1 MTIIN
6 RRQED
11 ILKELNQKGY
21 VNVVDL
27 CETHNVSAVT
37 IRKDLNFLENEKLLH
52 RTHGGAS
59 KQPIYAFERDSSD
72 KESLQVE
79 QKKQIANEALKYIS
93 NNDYVILGSG
103 SNIYYLSQIIKGFKK
118 LTVLTPSL
126 KVALELCQE
135 PSIDTI
141 QLGGDIR
148 NSSASAVG
156 PIAES
161 ILSQFSC
168 NKLFLGTDGLHLEF
182 GLSTSNALEAHLNQA
197 MIDVAAK
204 VIVLADSTKMN
215 IKGFGKIC
223 NLNKIDVLIT
233 DAGIDN
239 ETKAKLEEIGIDVV
253 VVGRSPL

>member
-11 ILKELNQKGY
+11 MLKELNQKGY

-27 CETHNVSAVT
+27 CETHNVSSVT
-37 IRKDLNFLENEKLLH
+37 IRKDLNFLENEGLLH

-59 KQPIYAFERDSSD
+59 KKPIYAFERDVSD
-72 KESLQVE
+72 KETLQVE
-79 QKKQIANEALKYIS
+79 QKQQIAKEALKYIS
-93 NNDYVILGSG
+93 NNDYIILGSG
-103 SNIYYLSQIIKGFKK
+103 SNIHYLSRIIKDFHK

-126 KVALELCQE
+126 KVSLELCKE

-148 NSSASAVG
+148 NSSTSAVG
-156 PIAES
+156 PIAEA
-161 ILSQFSC
+161 ILEQFSC
-168 NKLFLGTDGLHLEF
+168 NKLFLGTDGVHLEF

-197 MIDVAAK
+197 MINVAEK

-215 IKGFGKIC
+215 IRGFGKIC

-233 DAGIDN
+233 DSGIDN
-239 ETKAKLEEIGIDVV
+239 ETKAKLEELGIDVV
-253 VVGRSPL
+253 VAGKD

>member
-27 CETHNVSAVT
+27 CEIHNVSTVT

-59 KQPIYAFERDSSD
+59 KQPIYAFERDVND
-72 KESLQVE
+72 KEGLQVE
-79 QKKQIANEALKYIS
+79 QKKQIAKEALKYID

-103 SNIYYLSQIIKGFKK
+103 SNIHYLSRIITGFPK

-126 KVALELCQE
+126 RVSLELSKE
-135 PSIDTI
+135 TKIDTI
-141 QLGGDIR
+141 QLGGDVR
-148 NSSASAVG
+148 NSSTSVVG
-156 PIAES
+156 PIAEAT
-161 ILSQFSC
+161 LSQFSC
-168 NKLFLGTDGLHLEF
+168 NKLFLGADGIHLDF
-182 GLSTSNALEAHLNQA
+182 GLSTSNSLEAHLNQA
-197 MIDVAAK
+197 MIDVSEK
-204 VIVLADSTKMN
+204 IIVLADSTKMN

-223 NLNKIDVLIT
+223 NLDKIDVLIT
-233 DAGIDN
+233 DSGIDP
-239 ETKAKLEEIGIDVV
+239 ETKTKLEEIGIYVV
-253 VVGRSPL
+253 VADKM

>member
-27 CETHNVSAVT
+27 CETLNVSSVT
-37 IRKDLNFLENEKLLH
+37 IRKDLNFLENQKLLH

-59 KQPIYAFERDSSD
+59 KQPIYAFERDVND
-72 KESLQVE
+72 KEGLQVE
-79 QKKQIANEALKYIS
+79 QKKQIAEEAVKYIS
-93 NNDYVILGSG
+93 NHDYIILGSG
-103 SNIYYLSQIIKGFKK
+103 SNIHYLSQVIKGFQK

-126 KVALELCQE
+126 KVALELSKE
-135 PSIDTI
+135 INIDTI

-148 NSSASAVG
+148 NSSTSAVG
-156 PIAES
+156 PIAEAT
-161 ILSQFSC
+161 LSQFSC
-168 NKLFLGTDGLHLEF
+168 NKLFLGTDGVHLDF

-197 MIDVAAK
+197 MIEVAEK

-215 IKGFGKIC
+215 VRGFGKIC
-223 NLNKIDVLIT
+223 DLNKIDVLIT
-233 DAGIDN
+233 DAGIDL
-239 ETKAKLEEIGIDVV
+239 ETKTNLEEMGIDVV
-253 VVGRSPL
+253 IAGKL

>member
-11 ILKELNQKGY
+11 ILKELDQKGY

-27 CETHNVSAVT
+27 CETHNVSTVT

-59 KQPIYAFERDSSD
+59 KQPIYAFERDVSD
-72 KESLQVE
+72 KEALQVE
-79 QKKQIANEALKYIS
+79 QKKQIALEALKYVS
-93 NNDYVILGSG
+93 NNDYIILGSG
-103 SNIYYLSQIIKGFKK
+103 SNIHYLSRIITGFNK

-126 KVALELCQE
+126 KVSLELCKE

-148 NSSASAVG
+148 NSSTSAVG
-156 PIAES
+156 PIAEA
-161 ILSQFSC
+161 ILGQFSC
-168 NKLFLGTDGLHLEF
+168 NKLFLGTDGVHLEF

-197 MIDVAAK
+197 MIEVAEK

-215 IKGFGKIC
+215 IRGFGKIC

-233 DAGIDN
+233 DDGIDP
-239 ETKAKLEEIGIDVV
+239 ETKTKLEEIGINVV
-253 VVGRSPL
+253 VTAKL

>member
-11 ILKELNQKGY
+11 ILKELDQKGY

-27 CETHNVSAVT
+27 CETHNVSTVT

-59 KQPIYAFERDSSD
+59 KQPIYAFERDVSD
-72 KESLQVE
+72 KEALQVE
-79 QKKQIANEALKYIS
+79 QKKQIALEALKYIS
-93 NNDYVILGSG
+93 NNDYIILGSG
-103 SNIYYLSQIIKGFKK
+103 SNIHYLSRIITGFNK

-126 KVALELCQE
+126 KVSLELCKE

-148 NSSASAVG
+148 NSSTSAVG
-156 PIAES
+156 PIAEA
-161 ILSQFSC
+161 ILGQFSC
-168 NKLFLGTDGLHLEF
+168 NKLFLGTDGVHLEF

-197 MIDVAAK
+197 MIEVAEK

-215 IKGFGKIC
+215 IRGFGKIC

-233 DAGIDN
+233 DDGIDP
-239 ETKAKLEEIGIDVV
+239 ETKTKLEEIGINVV
-253 VVGRSPL
+253 VTAKL

>member
-27 CETHNVSAVT
+27 CEIHNVSTVT

-59 KQPIYAFERDSSD
+59 KQPIYAFERDVND
-72 KESLQVE
+72 KEGLQVE
-79 QKKQIANEALKYIS
+79 QKKQIAKEALKYID

-103 SNIYYLSQIIKGFKK
+103 SNIHYLSRIITGFQK

-126 KVALELCQE
+126 RVSLELSKE
-135 PSIDTI
+135 TKIDTI
-141 QLGGDIR
+141 QLGGDVR
-148 NSSASAVG
+148 NSSTSVVG
-156 PIAES
+156 PIAEAT
-161 ILSQFSC
+161 LSQFSC
-168 NKLFLGTDGLHLEF
+168 NKLFLGADGIHLDF
-182 GLSTSNALEAHLNQA
+182 GLSTSNSLEAHLNQA
-197 MIDVAAK
+197 MIDVSEK
-204 VIVLADSTKMN
+204 IIVLADSTKMN

-223 NLNKIDVLIT
+223 NLDKIDVLIT
-233 DAGIDN
+233 DSGIDP
-239 ETKAKLEEIGIDVV
+239 ETKTKLEEIGIYVV
-253 VVGRSPL
+253 VADKM

>member
-27 CETHNVSAVT
+27 CETLNVSSVT
-37 IRKDLNFLENEKLLH
+37 IRKDLTFLENQKLLH

-59 KQPIYAFERDSSD
+59 KQPIYAFERDVND
-72 KESLQVE
+72 KEALQVE
-79 QKKQIANEALKYIS
+79 QKKQIAEEAVKYIS
-93 NNDYVILGSG
+93 NHDYIILGSG
-103 SNIYYLSQIIKGFKK
+103 SNIHYLSRVIKGFQK

-126 KVALELCQE
+126 KVSLELSKE
-135 PSIDTI
+135 TNIDTI

-148 NSSASAVG
+148 NSSTSAVG
-156 PIAES
+156 PIAEAT
-161 ILSQFSC
+161 LSQFSC
-168 NKLFLGTDGLHLEF
+168 NKLFLGTDGVHLDF

-197 MIDVAAK
+197 MIEVAEK

-215 IKGFGKIC
+215 VRGFGKIC
-223 NLNKIDVLIT
+223 DLSKIDVLIT
-233 DAGIDN
+233 DAGIDA
-239 ETKAKLEEIGIDVV
+239 ETKTKLEEMGIDVV
-253 VVGRSPL
+253 VAGKV

>member
-27 CETHNVSAVT
+27 CETHNVSTVT

-59 KQPIYAFERDSSD
+59 KQPIYAFERDVSD
-72 KESLQVE
+72 KEALQVG
-79 QKKQIANEALKYIS
+79 QKKEIAEEALKYIS
-93 NNDYVILGSG
+93 NNDYIILGSG
-103 SNIYYLSQIIKGFKK
+103 SNIHYLSQIIKGFHK

-126 KVALELCQE
+126 KVSLELCKE

-148 NSSASAVG
+148 NNSTSAVG

-161 ILSQFSC
+161 ILGQFSC
-168 NKLFLGTDGLHLEF
+168 NKLFLGADGVDLEF
-182 GLSTSNALEAHLNQA
+182 GLSTSNALEAHLNKA
-197 MIDVAAK
+197 MIDVAEK

-215 IKGFGKIC
+215 IRGFGKIC
-223 NLNKIDVLIT
+223 NLNRIDVLIT
-233 DAGIDN
+233 DSGIDN
-239 ETKAKLEEIGIDVV
+239 TTKAKLEELGINVV
-253 VVGRSPL
+253 IAGKG